1 MIVTKDAQAAGSGSV
16 LPAQRT
22 CGHQPRCPAAD
33 ATDREAALL
42 VASHPEQGWGLLC
55 NGVVLFDDTGELL
68 PDGRAVAPHR
78 RS

>member
-1 MIVTKDAQAAGSGSV
+1 MIAMKDPEAARRGAV

-22 CGHQPRCPAAD
+22 CEHQPPCPTAD
-33 ATDREAALL
+33 DSDREAAYL

-55 NGVVLFDDTGELL
+55 NGVVQFEDTGELL

-78 RS
+78 TS